1 MAEPIPAEEQSNYET
16 FRDCMSE
23 PVMKALALPA
33 EKEKPKKKRLAKKS
47 ARYKPVGLFAPA
59 KPKVEAHSAITST
72 PSANDAEDL
81 GEFIEVSILAH
92 ALHPAFRSRLTQAQ
106 YLSSIIFPSL
116 APDLRTLSYPNFRDS
131 PYLQDIYSTP
141 LSASTY
147 TALLNSIPPTAID
160 SLESYALLPPS
171 SDTHDAHNL
180 LTPVFTAY
188 CAAATLPPPIWTT
201 TRTSECELC
210 ERDWVPLTYHHL
222 IPKSTHGRVRK
233 RGWHGEE
240 VLNSVA
246 WLCRACHSFVH
257 RMVGN
262 EELARYYYTVE
273 LIRGGG
279 VDGDEEKAREV
290 EGWVKW
296 IGGVRWKSR

>member
-23 PVMKALALPA
+23 PIMKALALPSS
-33 EKEKPKKKRLAKKS
+33 KEKTKTKRMAKKRLKH
-47 ARYKPVGLFAPA
+47 KPVGMFAPA
-59 KPKVEAHSAITST
+59 KPSQVEETPATTTTTANTST
-72 PSANDAEDL
+72 STDAEDL
-81 GEFIEVSILAH
+81 GEFID
-92 ALHPAFRSRLTQAQ
+92 
-106 YLSSIIFPSL
+106 YLSNLIFPSL
-116 APDLRTLSYPNFRDS
+116 PPSLRTLSYPLYRAS
-131 PYLQDIYSTP
+131 PTLQDLYSAP
-141 LSASTY
+141 LASST
-147 TALLNSIPPTAID
+147 TSTLLASIPPDAL
-160 SLESYALLPPS
+160 SNLESYALLPPS

-188 CAAATLPPPIWTT
+188 ITAVTLPPPIWAT

-210 ERDWVPLTYHHL
+210 DRDWVPLTYHHL
-222 IPKSTHGRVRK
+222 IPKSTHERVRK

-257 RMVGN
+257 RLASN
-262 EELARYYYTVE
+262 EELARYYYTVD
-273 LIRGGG
+273 LIRDGG
-279 VDGDEEKAREV
+279 VEADQEKMVVV

-296 IGGVRWKSR
+296 VSGVRWKSR

>member
-23 PVMKALALPA
+23 PIMKALALPA
-33 EKEKPKKKRLAKKS
+33 EKGKTKTKRTAKKRAK
-47 ARYKPVGLFAPA
+47 YKPVGMFAPA
-59 KPKVEAHSAITST
+59 KPQTEAPANST
-72 PSANDAEDL
+72 PSGTDAEDL
-81 GEFIEVSILAH
+81 GEFIDVRPQPILQD
-92 ALHPAFRSRLTQAQ
+92 PSTERSQRTQ
-106 YLSSIIFPSL
+106 YLSNLLFPSL
-116 APDLRTLSYPNFRDS
+116 PPDLRTLSYPKYRD
-131 PYLQDIYSTP
+131 PPALQDAYSTP
-141 LSASTY
+141 LAALTY
-147 TALLNSIPPTAID
+147 THLLSSVPPDAID

-188 CAAATLPPPIWTT
+188 CAAATLPPPIWAT
-201 TRTSECELC
+201 TRTAECELC
-210 ERDWVPLTYHHL
+210 DRDWVPLTYHHL
-222 IPKSTHGRVRK
+222 IPKSTHDRVRK

-257 RMVGN
+257 RLASN

-273 LIRGGG
+273 LIREGG
-279 VDGDEEKAREV
+279 VEADEEKARVV

-296 IGGVRWKSR
+296 VSGVRWKAR